1 MIKVTEVILKH
12 LKTDDTSFICST
24 DIILEG
30 EFRVT
35 GIAVYRR
42 NDKRWNGLPIEE
54 LPLEGVTM
62 KMPRRK
68 VFQSKRREAD
78 CRVEE
83 VVSGAGQAEAAEVE
97 SSGAGTDGGDKTAV
111 DNTDKLSAKNDLKA
125 ATHGVSACYPIT
137 QRLHQ
142 EIMLA
147 IMQEVKKKLC
157 LQKKK

>member
-24 DIILEG
+24 DIIIEG

-68 VFQSKRREAD
+68 VFQSKKREAD
-78 CRVEE
+78 CRIEE
-83 VVSGAGQAEAAEVE
+83 VTSGEGQAEADEV
-97 SSGAGTDGGDKTAV
+97 GTGDTTAV
-111 DNTDKLSAKNDLKA
+111 GDTGNLSAKNDLKA